1 MATNG
6 DSSASASAQAAL
18 TAATAAQRRD
28 DAISAAK
35 RLEAEAAVARAAND
49 ARAEQLQAKVALL
62 QSAADAQ
69 ERVRAAAAT
78 LSKEPAQADALE
90 VQAAAI
96 RERLHLEAARDD
108 EPEDG
113 DTDSISS
120 EAAAVTHLHSQA
132 YAVQNIKNLIPIV
145 LDLKSFHY
153 SKWRGYHLLALGRYS
168 LKDHVLSD
176 ESCSSD
182 PAWNRMDCVV
192 VSWIFTTIS
201 TELLDIIHAHDGAAP
216 RCGISQS
223 QPGRSFCRKM
233 KGMADSLADLGEP
246 VSDRTLVLNVLR
258 GLNERFQFM
267 VQLITRQKPFPSF
280 GDVRADL
287 RLADLN
293 MGQSSGTPT
302 AFLASSSSKSPPAA
316 PAPSPAPP
324 KLPTTPSFGGSHSG
338 SGSGAGRGRRRRG
351 GRNQGTLGGQQWPS
365 LYNPWSRS
373 IHMWPGPTAG
383 GPRPSPARASVPHHQ
398 QQHAMMAATP
408 SPGYLAPGSYS
419 SALLPAPTQP

>member
-18 TAATAAQRRD
+18 TAATAAQLRD
-28 DAISAAK
+28 DANSTAK
-35 RLEAEAAVARAAND
+35 RLEAEAAAARAAND
-49 ARAEQLQAKVALL
+49 ARTEQLQAEAALL

-78 LSKEPAQADALE
+78 LSRERAQADALE
-90 VQAAAI
+90 AQAAAI
-96 RERLHLEAARDD
+96 RERLRLEAARDD

-113 DTDSISS
+113 DADSISS
-120 EAAAVTHLHSQA
+120 EATAVAHLHSQA
-132 YAVQNIKNLIPIV
+132 CAVQNIKNLIPIV

-153 SKWRGYHLLALGRYS
+153 SKWCGYHLLALGWFS

-192 VSWIFTTIS
+192 VSWIFNTIS
-201 TELLDIIHAHDGAAP
+201 TELLDIIHAHDGVSARASWF
-216 RCGISQS
+216 GIEQQFLGNRESRALLLDAEFCNLNQGDLS
-223 QPGRSFCRKM
+223 VDDYCRKM

-280 GDVRADL
+280 ADVRADL

-324 KLPTTPSFGGSHSG
+324 KLPSTPSSG
-338 SGSGAGRGRRRRG
+338 
-351 GRNQGTLGGQQWPS
+351 PE
-365 LYNPWSRS
+365 
-373 IHMWPGPTAG
+373 
-383 GPRPSPARASVPHHQ
+383 
-398 QQHAMMAATP
+398 
-408 SPGYLAPGSYS
+408 
-419 SALLPAPTQP
+419 